1 MIFLAHALEPQPNN
15 PVRAQN
21 NNKIITKPAVF
32 LVNEFFLGIVYSCNF
47 GWFLENYYKQIVQF
61 LDWKLQAPNMFFKL
75 PFFRL
80 LTNVDTICNQ
90 ASRGFHWF
98 CFFTPFDWSR
108 KLTLASRVLPANS
121 TCNWLLVMLIFVL
134 IGYCSCLSYGFA
146 EHMREVLKYCP

>member
-47 GWFLENYYKQIVQF
+47 AWFLENYYKQIVQF

-108 KLTLASRVLPANS
+108 KLTLASRSSIQKQSYNQSHRGHSRFPA
-121 TCNWLLVMLIFVL
+121 
-134 IGYCSCLSYGFA
+134 LSYWVVYSSSEFY
-146 EHMREVLKYCP
+146 M